1 MKEIGITLL
10 LLMVCGAVD
19 AQRAPDNVMIYS
31 GESDSY
37 QPCEPSIAISP
48 ANSDIIVA
56 GSVLD
61 NVHRSTDGGW
71 TWTTE
76 TLTSRYGV
84 YGDPCVV
91 GSPTGDFYYLHLSN
105 PDGQA
110 WSSEALLD
118 RIVVQRGKGK
128 GKRWSKGAGMGFNGE
143 KDQDKEWAAV
153 SVDGKSLVSCWTQF
167 DKYDSRQATDSS
179 TILCSTSNRR
189 AKKWSEPVRINQIA
203 GDCRDSDLTV
213 EGAVPDIALDGTIY
227 VAWAHAD
234 TIWMDRSLDGGKT
247 WLDKDLR
254 VAQIQG
260 GWDTDVRGF
269 NRSNGMP
276 VTKVDRSD
284 GPNSGRIY
292 VNWTDNRN
300 GLDDQDV
307 WLVYSDDLGLSWTD
321 PMRVNDDPPG
331 AQQFFTWMDVDD
343 VTGFVH
349 IVYYDRRKSAA
360 KYPNPIVRPSW
371 DTEVYVASSSDGG
384 ATWRNLLVSEKSF
397 HPQEKMFFGDYNNIS
412 AYGGKVRPIWTRND
426 NGVLSIWTAFM
437 DGFE

>member
-1 MKEIGITLL
+1 
-10 LLMVCGAVD
+10 
-19 AQRAPDNVMIYS
+19 
-31 GESDSY
+31 
-37 QPCEPSIAISP
+37 
-48 ANSDIIVA
+48 
-56 GSVLD
+56 
-61 NVHRSTDGGW
+61 
-71 TWTTE
+71 
-76 TLTSRYGV
+76 
-84 YGDPCVV
+84 
-91 GSPTGDFYYLHLSN
+91 
-105 PDGQA
+105 
-110 WSSEALLD
+110 
-118 RIVVQRGKGK
+118 
-128 GKRWSKGAGMGFNGE
+128 
-143 KDQDKEWAAV
+143 
-153 SVDGKSLVSCWTQF
+153 
-167 DKYDSRQATDSS
+167 
-179 TILCSTSNRR
+179 
-189 AKKWSEPVRINQIA
+189 
-203 GDCRDSDLTV
+203 
-213 EGAVPDIALDGTIY
+213 
-227 VAWAHAD
+227 
-234 TIWMDRSLDGGKT
+234 MDRSLDGGTT

-349 IVYYDRRKSAA
+349 IVYYDRRKAAA